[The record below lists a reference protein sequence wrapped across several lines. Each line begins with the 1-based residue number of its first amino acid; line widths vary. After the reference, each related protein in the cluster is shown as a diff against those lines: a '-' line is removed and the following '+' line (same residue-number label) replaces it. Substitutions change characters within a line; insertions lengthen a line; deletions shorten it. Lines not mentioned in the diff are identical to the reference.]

1 MAFKKAKGQCH
12 RGDEQQNG
20 TESSQSFSADEPVQ
34 KAETATVV
42 PEVVEELSEEEVEA
56 RHRLELKVE
65 RAFEEAGNA
74 LKALRDR
81 RLYRSTHH
89 TFEDYCQS
97 RFGFTHRHV
106 NYLIAG
112 SQVFE
117 NLEVT
122 SPTPT
127 AKRCGVGFQFHNWT
141 FLSQRTL
148 PSDRH
153 AESSSSVTL
162 HRLTT

>member
-1 MAFKKAKGQCH
+1 MAFKKAKGQSH

-20 TESSQSFSADEPVQ
+20 TESSQSFSADESVQ
-34 KAETATVV
+34 EAETATVV

-65 RAFEEAGNA
+65 RAFVEAGNA
-74 LKALRDR
+74 LKVLRDR

-117 NLEVT
+117 NLEMGT
-122 SPTPT
+122 K
-127 AKRCGVGFQFHNWT
+127 AA
-141 FLSQRTL
+141 L
-148 PSDRH
+148 
-153 AESSSSVTL
+153 
-162 HRLTT
+162 